1 MAANSDVAWS
11 RMVQTSQNSVR
22 QIQQEIGKLTGVDV
36 TMDVQYK
43 GTMDNVPHN
52 ASGTNNFAGGWTHI
66 HEEGGELA
74 FLPGGT
80 AIVPADKTDRIL
92 SMNSSTSKNVN
103 VDIHITVDGATS
115 AQDKSEIARIAAEEA
130 RRAVRDE
137 LDDQDTNSR
146 IQDGYYDLA
155 PA

>member
-1 MAANSDVAWS
+1 M
-11 RMVQTSQNSVR
+11 
-22 QIQQEIGKLTGVDV
+22 
-36 TMDVQYK
+36 
-43 GTMDNVPHN
+43 
-52 ASGTNNFAGGWTHI
+52 
-66 HEEGGELA
+66 
-74 FLPGGT
+74 
-80 AIVPADKTDRIL
+80 PADKTDRIL

-137 LDDQDTNSR
+137 LDDQDTNSQ